1 MDSLLETYLFESNM
15 LIENLDEMLIDSEK
29 TGDFTQDEIN
39 EIFRS
44 MHTIKGSSAMMEF
57 KPLMEIAHHVEDLF
71 FDIRDNG
78 MSAFTKQQKDTLFD
92 ILFRSVDRMRGD
104 LEKVEGGIALSDDV
118 SDFIEEID
126 DFLRELKG
134 APSESNSSKNNQS
147 PNSGK
152 VSDEQNSMDGDVNSN
167 IVRVNAPYV
176 LHIIFDKDCGMENL
190 RAFILVNSFRDAGLD
205 HEFYP
210 IDVETNSDTCE
221 FLKAEGFFVGFFD
234 EGSLKQ
240 AIDSMESMSY
250 IHSYN
255 VSTNTAYGS
264 HDPVSN
270 SETDK
275 ESNVEDKKTSSTSK
289 SETSPTTKNESV
301 KETSNQQTASNADST
316 KHAKQSL
323 ISVNLDKLDKLMA
336 IVGEI
341 VITESMVIDSP
352 ELKNLKLDG
361 FTKSTSMLRKL
372 TDDLQD
378 IAMSL
383 RMVPISG
390 VFQKMN
396 RIVRDMAKSL
406 GKDVRLSM
414 IGGDAEVDKT
424 IVDSIGDPL
433 MHVIRNAMD
442 HGIEESSDDRIAVG
456 KDPQGEVTLSAK
468 HMGSDVI
475 ISISDDGRGINTDAV
490 LAKAEKRGILTKPAE
505 AYTEKEKLELIMAPG
520 FSMNSDVTQ
529 YSGRGVGMDVVRKNL
544 ETIGGTLHIENR
556 VGKGSTF
563 IFKIPLTLAIVSGM
577 EINVGDAGFTIP
589 IQNIKQSFK
598 ASEEDVLRDASG
610 NEIVPFMGEFYPLVR
625 LSNHFGIP
633 TNCPT
638 VDEGII
644 MWLEAGD
651 NAFCL
656 LVDELIGEK
665 QVVVKPLPPYLS
677 TFKVKEAGI
686 SGCSIMG
693 NGDISVILD
702 AVNILNSHN
711 QTSRNGE

>member
-1 MDSLLETYLFESNM
+1 MDSLLETFLFESNT

-71 FDIRDNG
+71 FEIRDNG
-78 MSAFTKQQKDTLFD
+78 MSHFTKAQKDTLFD

-104 LEKVEGGIALSDDV
+104 LEKVENGTELSDDV
-118 SDFIEEID
+118 SDFIAQIADFIKEIKGEE
-126 DFLRELKG
+126 L
-134 APSESNSSKNNQS
+134 AVVSPASEHASSDVSVEAGPES
-147 PNSGK
+147 PNS
-152 VSDEQNSMDGDVNSN
+152 N
-167 IVRVNAPYV
+167 IEKVNAPYV
-176 LHIIFDKDCGMENL
+176 LHVIFDKDCGMENL

-205 HEFYP
+205 QEFYP
-210 IDVETNSDTCE
+210 ADVETNSDTCE
-221 FLKAEGFFVGFFD
+221 FLKKEGFFIGFFD
-234 EGSLKQ
+234 EASLNR
-240 AIDSMESMSY
+240 AIANMESMSY

-255 VSTNTAYGS
+255 VSTNA
-264 HDPVSN
+264 N
-270 SETDK
+270 SETK
-275 ESNVEDKKTSSTSK
+275 AVEDSSNANDNFVTSK
-289 SETSPTTKNESV
+289 PEGVQDKKKEATSPKFADNGSD
-301 KETSNQQTASNADST
+301 AS
-316 KHAKQSL
+316 KQAKQSL
-323 ISVNLDKLDKLMA
+323 ISVNLDKLDSLMA

-352 ELKNLKLDG
+352 ELKGLKLDG
-361 FTKSTSMLRKL
+361 FAKSTSMLRKL

-383 RMVPISG
+383 RMVPVSG

-406 GKDVRLSM
+406 NKDVRLSM

-442 HGIEESSDDRIAVG
+442 HGIEATKEDRIAAG

-468 HMGSDVI
+468 HMGSDVV

-520 FSMNSDVTQ
+520 FSMNADVTQ
-529 YSGRGVGMDVVRKNL
+529 YSGRGVGMDVVKKNL
-544 ETIGGTLHIENR
+544 ETIGGTLLIENR
-556 VGKGSTF
+556 PGAGSTF

-598 ASEEDVLRDASG
+598 ASEGDILKDTSG
-610 NEIVPFMGEFYPLVR
+610 NEIIPCMGEFYPLVR
-625 LSNHFGIP
+625 LNRHFNIP
-633 TNCPT
+633 TNCPS

-644 MWLEAGD
+644 MWLEAGS
-651 NAFCL
+651 NSFCL
-656 LVDELIGEK
+656 LVDELVGEK
-665 QVVVKPLPPYLS
+665 QVVVKPLPQYLS
-677 TFKVKEAGI
+677 AFKIKEAGI

-702 AVNILNSHN
+702 AVHILNSHN
-711 QTSRNGE
+711 EISKNGE